1 MRPELTRLINDLVN
15 QKVEREM
22 RFVLSRLDN
31 IIAFVQLR
39 GGDFEDLK
47 RIMSTYKH
55 VYGES
60 MTEVRPKAVEQS
72 PRRKAAAL
80 VRWARSRERNKDRDE
95 KIRKMWQE
103 HATYKSIGEEVGL
116 TAARVHQI
124 VKAAQASNR
133 SET

>member
-1 MRPELTRLINDLVN
+1 MKTELTRLVNDLVN

-55 VYGES
+55 VYGEP
-60 MTEVRPKAVEQS
+60 MTEVRRREVIES
-72 PRRKAAAL
+72 PRRKQAAL
-80 VRWARSRERNKDRDE
+80 ARWAKTRVQYEGRNE
-95 KIRKMWQE
+95 KITKMWQSGD
-103 HATYKSIGEEVGL
+103 TFKSIGDAVGL

-133 SET
+133 SEM